1 MRRSSN
7 NRSIAKLL
15 RMAITAEKLNLSHR
29 QESDFFDRWLFE
41 QASNPRTRRD
51 LIKQSALALTGT
63 TLALAGCK
71 TPQASGLRNDDKLV
85 ESDIVIL
92 GGGLGGLTCAYR
104 LWQVGVAANV
114 YEASSRLGGRV
125 YTARNFNSDG
135 QFCEVGA
142 ELVDSTNYELIELAK
157 ELGLEAEGY
166 AEQDPVQGE
175 AELFYYDK
183 KVYTGKEFYSAL
195 RPFLASVAEDLKRI
209 FPDDQIYWPSINS
222 KKSDLLVRYDH
233 TSLDEYFA
241 SKAKTTEP
249 WVLRALRRAYETEYG
264 GALARQSALNFIC
277 LADTKLDDGFN
288 WYGASDEWG
297 RIKGGN
303 QGLIDK
309 MESSLTGQIPINLNH
324 ELIAI
329 AHNGTRFK
337 LVFNVGGQTK
347 EILASKVVCGLPF
360 SVLRKIDG
368 ITKLDL
374 SPTKRRSIQELAY
387 GSNAKF
393 MSSYSERIWRQPT
406 SKLPASQAVVMTDLK
421 GGQYWET
428 SRIQSGKSGI
438 ITNFLGG
445 LDGARVTDAH
455 LATILSDLDTLWPGL
470 KAKHDGKARLMAWT
484 REKYAMGSYSS
495 PAPGQY
501 TTFIGCEGLAEIN
514 DNLYFVGEHASAD
527 WIGYMNGAI
536 QTGNQV
542 AFRIAGKTQSRIT
555 SEQQSSLALTQGE
568 VPMRRRKWK
577 K

>member
-1 MRRSSN
+1 MRRSGT
-7 NRSIAKLL
+7 NRSIATLLKL
-15 RMAITAEKLNLSHR
+15 AVTAEKKNLSYS
-29 QESDFFDRWLFE
+29 QESDFFDRWFFE
-41 QASNPRTRRD
+41 HQPARRNRRE

-71 TPQASGLRNDDKLV
+71 TTQSSELRNEDKL
-85 ESDIVIL
+85 EPSDIVIL
-92 GGGLGGLTCAYR
+92 GGGLGGITCAYR

-114 YEASSRLGGRV
+114 YEASNRLGGRV
-125 YTARNFNSDG
+125 FTARNFNADG

-166 AEQDPVQGE
+166 AENDPVQGE
-175 AELFYYDK
+175 AELFYFDK
-183 KVYTGKEFYSAL
+183 KFYTGKEFYSAL

-209 FPDDQIYWPSINS
+209 FPDNQVYWPSFNG

-241 SKAKTTEP
+241 SKAKTTEL

-277 LADTKLDDGFN
+277 LADTTLDDGFT

-309 MESSLTGQIPINLNH
+309 MEASLKDQIPIHLKH

-329 AHNGTRFK
+329 SHNGTHFK
-337 LVFNVGGQTK
+337 LVFNQDGKTK
-347 EILASKVVCGLPF
+347 EVLASKVVCGLPF

-368 ITKLDL
+368 ISKLDL
-374 SPTKRRSIQELAY
+374 SNTKQRSIRELAY
-387 GSNAKF
+387 GTNAKF
-393 MSSYSERIWRQPT
+393 MSSYQERIWRQNG

-428 SRIQSGKSGI
+428 SRIQAGKSGI

-445 LDGARVTDAH
+445 LDGARVTDSH
-455 LATILSDLDTLWPGL
+455 LATILSDLDTLWPGI
-470 KAKHDGKARLMAWT
+470 KAKHDGNARLMAWT
-484 REKYAMGSYSS
+484 REKYALGSYSS

-501 TTFIGCEGLAEIN
+501 TTFIGCEGLPEIN
-514 DNLYFVGEHASAD
+514 DSLYFVGEHASPD

-542 AFRIAGKTQSRIT
+542 AFQITGKTQSRIT
-555 SEQQSSLALTQGE
+555 LEQRSSLALTQTE
-568 VPMRRRKWK
+568 VPVRRRKWK